1 MGRIAGD
8 PRHGALIRPVGSWT
22 KRTLAVTTREA
33 CYLRH
38 MSERARKLE
47 ALGFPLDRLPTAAAN
62 YRPLVIDGNIG
73 YLSGAVPFDGPG
85 QLAFSGSVPS
95 QQSVAEAQ
103 RAAALC
109 AANLLRVLAH
119 ELGSLERVE
128 RVLRVGGYVNSD
140 PGFTEQHLVL
150 NGASEL
156 LVAVLGEAG
165 RHARSA
171 MGVAG
176 LPLGASVE
184 VDMMVRLVD

>member
-1 MGRIAGD
+1 
-8 PRHGALIRPVGSWT
+8 
-22 KRTLAVTTREA
+22 
-33 CYLRH
+33 

-47 ALGFPLDRLPTAAAN
+47 ALGFALDRLPTPAAS
-62 YRPLVIDGNIG
+62 YRPLVIDGGVG

-85 QLAFSGSVPS
+85 QLAFAGSVPS
-95 QQSVAEAQ
+95 QQSVEAAG

-119 ELGSLERVE
+119 ELGSLERID

-140 PGFTEQHLVL
+140 PGFTQQHLVL

-165 RHARSA
+165 RHARSTI
-171 MGVAG
+171 GVAG

-184 VDMMVRLVD
+184 VDMIVRITD

>member
-1 MGRIAGD
+1 
-8 PRHGALIRPVGSWT
+8 
-22 KRTLAVTTREA
+22 
-33 CYLRH
+33 

-47 ALGFPLDRLPTAAAN
+47 ALGFPLDRLPTPAAS
-62 YRPLVIDGNIG
+62 YQPLVIDGTTG
-73 YLSGAVPFDGPG
+73 YLSGAIPFDGG
-85 QLAFSGSVPS
+85 QGLAFSGSVPS
-95 QQSVAEAQ
+95 LLSVPDAQ

-140 PGFTEQHLVL
+140 PGFTQQHLVI

-156 LVAVLGEAG
+156 LVAVFGDQG

-184 VDMMVRLVD
+184 VDMIVRLAD